1 MKFQLG
7 PFGPLGWLLILV
19 FIYILVVSPQTA
31 LYLLSL
37 PVKLI
42 AALGNWLVSFVHGV
56 SPQL

>member
-1 MKFQLG
+1 MKFQIG
-7 PFGPLGWLLILV
+7 PFGLLGWLLILV

-42 AALGNWLVSFVHGV
+42 AALGNWVVSFTH
-56 SPQL
+56 SISAQL

>member
-1 MKFQLG
+1 
-7 PFGPLGWLLILV
+7 LGWLLILV

-42 AALGNWLVSFVHGV
+42 AALGNWVVSFTH
-56 SPQL
+56 SISAQL